1 MEDSPHRDGLIMTK
15 VLTRSGRDTKRAA
28 GESVCG
34 NAEGQAPVGKPAE
47 GCEGEE
53 QRCRMIA
60 EAAYFRALE
69 RQFAPGQDVDD
80 WLQAEK
86 DVDTTLL
93 RSSGG

>member
-1 MEDSPHRDGLIMTK
+1 MTN
-15 VLTRSGRDTKRAA
+15 VVARSGRDTKRAA

-34 NAEGQAPVGKPAE
+34 HDEGQAPVGTPAE
-47 GCEGEE
+47 SCERDE

-86 DVDTTLL
+86 DVDTALL